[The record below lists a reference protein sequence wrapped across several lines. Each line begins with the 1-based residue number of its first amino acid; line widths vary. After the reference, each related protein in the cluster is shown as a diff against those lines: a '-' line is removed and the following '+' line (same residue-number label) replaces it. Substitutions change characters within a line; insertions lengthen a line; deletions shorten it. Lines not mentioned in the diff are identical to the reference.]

1 MNQKIR
7 NIGIL
12 LLVTLWMV
20 LTAFAWFT
28 PGKDIS
34 LWERRSLEK
43 FPEITTETL
52 LSGSFMKK
60 FESYSLDQFPLRNSF
75 RTIKSLFAYNV
86 LQQSDNNGIYVED
99 GYAAKLEYPLNTVSV
114 SHAMKRFQSIYEQY
128 LQGTDSNIYMTV
140 IPDKG
145 YYLAAENGYPAMDY
159 KKLFTQVETALPWA
173 QMVDITRDLSISDY
187 YRTDTHWRQEK
198 LLKVAQ
204 RIANA
209 MGVTLGEF
217 EETLATQEFYGVYY
231 GQAALPMKPDTL
243 CLMENDLLEA
253 CRAYNHET
261 GEYGSIYDIQKLSGT
276 DPYEV
281 YLSGAQ
287 ALLTI
292 DNPKASTQKELIIFR
307 DSFASA
313 LAPLLLQDYKTITLV
328 DTRYI
333 SPALLGEYLSFHG
346 QDVLFA
352 YSTLILNNSATLK

>member
-12 LLVTLWMV
+12 LLVTLWIAIA
-20 LTAFAWFT
+20 AFAWFA
-28 PGKDIS
+28 PGKDVS

-43 FPEITTETL
+43 FPEITAENL
-52 LSGSFMKK
+52 LSGDFMNK
-60 FESYSLDQFPLRNSF
+60 FENYSLDQFPMRDSF
-75 RTIKSLFAYNV
+75 RTLKSLYAYNV
-86 LQQSDNNGIYVED
+86 LQQSDNNGIYVEN
-99 GYAAKLEYPLNTVSV
+99 GYAGKLEYPLNNVSV
-114 SHAMKRFQSIYEQY
+114 SYAMKRFQSIYEQY
-128 LQGTDSNIYMTV
+128 LQGTAGNIYMTI

-145 YYLAAENGYPAMDY
+145 YYLAEENGYPAMDY
-159 KKLFTQVETALPWA
+159 EKLFTQVETALPWA
-173 QMVDITRDLSISDY
+173 QMVDVTKDLSVSDY

-198 LLKVAQ
+198 LLKAAQ
-204 RIANA
+204 RIADA

-217 EETLATQEFYGVYY
+217 KETLATQKFYGVYY
-231 GQAALPMKPDTL
+231 GQAALPMRPDTL
-243 CLMENDLLEA
+243 YLMESDFLEN
-253 CRAYNHET
+253 CRVYNHET

-281 YLSGAQ
+281 YLSGTQ

-292 DNPKASTQKELIIFR
+292 ENPKASTEKELIIFR

-313 LAPLLLQDYKTITLV
+313 LAPLLMQDYKTVTLV

-333 SPALLGEYLSFHG
+333 RSDLLGDYITFRG

-352 YSTLILNNSATLK
+352 YSTLILNNSTTLK